1 MNQIQTLNYL
11 VIAALILSVSVLTL
25 SQDSAAQLYRYW
37 VALVRDQQISPGDTD
52 AIGFVGFKFSDDY
65 DQLIY
70 NVNVHNIDNITGIYV
85 YLKNDSQRTTPELD
99 LIKNI
104 RESNRE
110 AYRWSD
116 ITEKGQSTG
125 TLNLDGIM
133 KEDLTGPLKD
143 VSIKQLHKLMHD
155 GMLYIVV
162 HTKDHPNGELRG
174 DSFVG
179 MDDPFQEDKIK
190 WK

>member
-70 NVNVHNIDNITGIYV
+70 NV
-85 YLKNDSQRTTPELD
+85 KNDSQSTTPVLD